1 MNNLATFNKSI
12 LYFKIEYVMNFFRQ
26 RKTLSR
32 IFIQHL
38 KLENLQFLF
47 NKFKILII
55 FKYCKSIFL
64 KFEFSYAINNLDF
77 LILYSH
83 AEQKSYSYIFI
94 KDIFLWSIIFY
105 VSKMRKICKLNL
117 HRKERWPWP
126 HTSKWTKL
134 SRTSRFWSN
143 YQFLSF
149 HYLQLFEH
157 LT

>member
-47 NKFKILII
+47 NRFKILII

-94 KDIFLWSIIFY
+94 KDIFL
-105 VSKMRKICKLNL
+105 
-117 HRKERWPWP
+117 
-126 HTSKWTKL
+126 
-134 SRTSRFWSN
+134 
-143 YQFLSF
+143 
-149 HYLQLFEH
+149 
-157 LT
+157 